1 MPANTTPIFPLTP
14 VYKHAVVTAL
24 TTDRTGATTVNLQT
38 LITGATNGT
47 KITQLGVK
55 FQGTTVAGSILIFVT
70 DTSGAN
76 LELFDEIQV
85 TAVTAND
92 TTPSFRSVNL
102 YNDFQIASGQLVRVG
117 MTTISS
123 TIAATVFCMAGDY

>member
-1 MPANTTPIFPLTP
+1 MPANTTPIFPLSP
-14 VYKHAVVTAL
+14 IYRHAVVTAL
-24 TTDRTGATTVNLQT
+24 TTDRTGATTTNLQT
-38 LITGATNGT
+38 LITGAANGT

-55 FQGTTVAGSILIFVT
+55 FQGTCVAGSILIFVT